1 MSDNAHSYWAMVA
14 YFALMTIF
22 VITCTLGIAYLLNS
36 AAGLW
41 SILLPLLMNVSFKSE
56 NENDC

>member
-56 NENDC
+56 N